1 MGIND
6 FQEYKSDGDI
16 ENKNT
21 PFYNKSVAIIGCLDN
36 FSTDEDRDAL
46 AFLLWE
52 HGATVTSH
60 VTPFTDIVINGI
72 GADDEDMLMLK
83 QLKDEGENIKIYYQ
97 EEFECM
103 LHEYHLLDWY
113 SQEYENNDPQKRNR
127 EYPENIKEL
136 HIDEDL
142 RSYVFDRDDVEKF
155 INFCIR
161 ERKDVME
168 KSYKKNI
175 SMSEEKKDKRFVDPA
190 YRKFLPDNKIKNRD
204 TLFYHRN
211 IVITGTFA
219 DYEYRNDLAELFH
232 SFGAAVKS
240 GISSKIDIVIMGMGA
255 GPKKKEEIK
264 ELVASGHDIRIIGE
278 QELKV
283 ILNKLHV
290 LT

>member
-1 MGIND
+1 MEIDGFQLYKND
-6 FQEYKSDGDI
+6 GEI
-16 ENKNT
+16 INKNT

-36 FSTDEDRDAL
+36 FYTDEDLDAL

-52 HGATVTSH
+52 HGAAVTSH

-83 QLKDEGENIKIYYQ
+83 QLKDEGEDIKIYYQ

-113 SQEYENNDPQKRNR
+113 SRGYEDMEPQKKVK
-127 EYPENIKEL
+127 EYPETIKEL
-136 HIDEDL
+136 HIDKEL

-168 KSYKKNI
+168 KNYKKNI
-175 SMSEEKKDKRFVDPA
+175 SMSEEKKDKRYVDPI
-190 YRKFLPDNKIKNRD
+190 YRKFLPDNEIKNRD

-211 IVITGTFA
+211 IVITGTFH
-219 DYEYRNDLAELFH
+219 DYEYRNDLAGVLH
-232 SFGAAVKS
+232 SFGSAVKS
-240 GISSKIDIVIMGMGA
+240 GINSKTDIVIMGMSA
-255 GPKKKEEIK
+255 GPRKKEEIK
-264 ELVASGHDIRIIGE
+264 EFVASGHDIRVIEE

-283 ILNKLHV
+283 ILNMLHV
-290 LT
+290 